1 MKRDDYVKLD
11 NLSDTQNHL
20 MNILWSENREMTL
33 DELTKQI
40 NGIFAT
46 KWNRGEIRQFMEAL
60 VIKEYVR
67 KQRHKLK
74 TYYAALG
81 LENTEQLQEEQDD
94 THGSNRCTEFRQAN
108 RK

>member
-1 MKRDDYVKLD
+1 MNTVDYVKLD

-20 MNILWSENREMTL
+20 LNILWTENKEMTL

-40 NGIFAT
+40 NGSYDT

-60 VIKEYVR
+60 VIKEYVK

-74 TYYAALG
+74 TYYAALSIEWG
-81 LENTEQLQEEQDD
+81 L
-94 THGSNRCTEFRQAN
+94 
-108 RK
+108 

>member
-1 MKRDDYVKLD
+1 MNTVDYVKLD

-20 MNILWSENREMTL
+20 LNILWTENKEMTL

-40 NGIFAT
+40 NGSYDT

-60 VIKEYVR
+60 VIKEYVK

-74 TYYAALG
+74 TYYAALSIESS
-81 LENTEQLQEEQDD
+81 L
-94 THGSNRCTEFRQAN
+94 
-108 RK
+108 